1 MLFCFSFR
9 MPPESDSAPHSKR
22 HNTFLGCIG
31 NIQFACDG
39 TLTHNNDPVAHR
51 QEFLHF
57 GRNHN
62 NGFPLGN
69 QFIDQV
75 VNLTFCANINASR
88 RLVKDQNIAIAQKP
102 LGNCYFCWFPPDRF
116 ITSCFTDGVFT
127 ITRSAI
133 SAATRISSF
142 SFTTPWDVNFSQFG
156 MAILSAT
163 DSFRASPNALRSSDI

>member
-1 MLFCFSFR
+1 

-75 VNLTFCANINASR
+75 VNLTFCANIN
-88 RLVKDQNIAIAQKP
+88 VKSWKGRSHLTAMLSEDDGETWPYTLLLDERNEVS
-102 LGNCYFCWFPPDRF
+102 YPDAKEADNGYIYVTYDWERVTQREILMARF
-116 ITSCFTDGVFT
+116 TEDDILRGK
-127 ITRSAI
+127 
-133 SAATRISSF
+133 
-142 SFTTPWDVNFSQFG
+142 
-156 MAILSAT
+156 ILSPEGKL
-163 DSFRASPNALRSSDI
+163 RVLVNKALGQPDIH